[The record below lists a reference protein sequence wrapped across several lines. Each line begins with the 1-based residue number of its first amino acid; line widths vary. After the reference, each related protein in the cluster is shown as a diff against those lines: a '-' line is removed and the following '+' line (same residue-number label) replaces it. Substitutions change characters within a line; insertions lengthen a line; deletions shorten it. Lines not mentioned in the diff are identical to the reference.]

1 MTHDVSLIATI
12 AVSFALA
19 FGFGFLAQ
27 WLRLPPLVGY
37 LAAGVVV
44 GPFVPGYEVDGSLAG
59 QLAEI
64 GIMLMMFGVGLH
76 FSISDLLAVRR
87 LAIFGAVGQ
96 IVIATAVG
104 TGLALAWGWS
114 LGAGLVLGLSL
125 SVASTVV
132 LLRALESR
140 NALTSTNGRIAVG
153 WLIVEDLAMV
163 LILVLLPAMVETLGG
178 SASPGAHAGSDHS
191 LLLTLVITLAKVS
204 IFVAVA
210 LLVGPRVLPW
220 LLRQVARTG
229 SRELFT
235 LAVLAMALGIAFA
248 AAALFDVS
256 FALGAFFAGLVLNKS
271 ELSHKAAT
279 NSLPLQDAFGV
290 LFFVSVGMLFDP
302 SILIREPAMVAG
314 VIGLVVVGKSAV
326 ALAIVL
332 LLGYPM
338 STALTVAAALA
349 QIGEFSFIL
358 SGLGLAYGLLDI
370 EGFNLV
376 LAGAL
381 FSIILNPLVFAAVD
395 QLSAWIRSRPQLN
408 GRFEEQRAAGL
419 GQVQAEL
426 EAARAQAELRA
437 AAIKT
442 FTPEELAAQFP
453 LFADLTPEQREAL
466 VLHFQPYTA
475 EPGERIIRAG
485 DLADALFLISKGE
498 VEVTVDGQQISTRG
512 PGEFFGEMA
521 LLSGGRRSADITA
534 LDYSRFAMLSGRDF
548 HRFLRRYPEIR
559 ANIAALAAERS
570 RQPAAPAAAVGVDGP
585 KAS

>member
-44 GPFVPGYEVDGSLAG
+44 GPFIPGYEVDGSLAG

-96 IVIATAVG
+96 IIIATAIG

-114 LGAGLVLGLSL
+114 VGAGLVLGLSL

-178 SASPGAHAGSDHS
+178 SAGPGAHAESDHS
-191 LLLTLVITLAKVS
+191 LLVTLIITLAKVS

-302 SILIREPAMVAG
+302 SILIREPTMVAG
-314 VIGLVVVGKSAV
+314 VVGLVVVGKSAV

-332 LLGYPM
+332 LLGYPL

-358 SGLGLAYGLLDI
+358 GGLGLAYGLLDI

-408 GRFEEQRAAGL
+408 RRFEEQRATGL
-419 GQVQAEL
+419 EQVQAEL

-466 VLHFQPYTA
+466 VLHFQPHTA

-485 DLADALFLISKGE
+485 ALADALYLISKGE
-498 VEVTVDGQQISTRG
+498 VEVTVDGKQISTRG

-559 ANIAALAAERS
+559 ANITALAAERS
-570 RQPAAPAAAVGVDGP
+570 RQPAAQAAAFSVDDP

>member
-1 MTHDVSLIATI
+1 MTHDVSLIATV
-12 AVSFALA
+12 AVSLALA
-19 FGFGFLAQ
+19 FGFGFFAQ
-27 WLRLPPLVGY
+27 WLRLPPLIGY

-44 GPFVPGYEVDGSLAG
+44 GPFIPGYEADGSLAG

-87 LAIFGAVGQ
+87 LAIFGAVSQ
-96 IVIATAVG
+96 IAIATAVG

-114 LGAGLVLGLSL
+114 VGAGLVLGLSL

-140 NALTSTNGRIAVG
+140 NALTTTNGRIAVG

-163 LILVLLPAMVETLGG
+163 LILVLLPAMVEVLGG
-178 SASPGAHAGSDHS
+178 SAGPGAHAASDHS
-191 LLLTLVITLAKVS
+191 LLVTLIITLAKVS
-204 IFVAVA
+204 VFVATA
-210 LLVGPRVLPW
+210 LVVGPRVLPW

-248 AAALFDVS
+248 AATLFGVS

-314 VIGLVVVGKSAV
+314 VVGLVVVGKSAV

-332 LLGYPM
+332 LLRYPL

-381 FSIILNPLVFAAVD
+381 FSITLNPLVFASVD
-395 QLSAWIRSRPQLN
+395 RLSAWIRSRPQLN
-408 GRFEEQRAAGL
+408 RRFEEQRAAGL
-419 GQVQAEL
+419 EKVQAEL
-426 EAARAQAELRA
+426 DVAREQAELRA
-437 AAIKT
+437 AATKT
-442 FTPEELAAQFP
+442 FTPEELAAKFP

-485 DLADALFLISKGE
+485 DLADALYLISKGE

-521 LLSGGRRSADITA
+521 LLSGDRRSADITA

-559 ANIAALAAERS
+559 ANIAALAEERS
-570 RQPAAPAAAVGVDGP
+570 RQPVVQPVAVNGEGP
-585 KAS
+585 KIP